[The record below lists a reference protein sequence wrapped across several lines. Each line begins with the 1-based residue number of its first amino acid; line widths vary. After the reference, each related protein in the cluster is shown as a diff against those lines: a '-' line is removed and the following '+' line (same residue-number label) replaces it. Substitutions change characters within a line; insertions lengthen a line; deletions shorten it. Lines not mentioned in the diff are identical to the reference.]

1 MIDDIEDGFSTGI
14 FAYGQSGG
22 GKSFSLLGKE
32 SDLAGPMRGLI
43 PRVCEALFKTKEEK
57 EAEGEKVR
65 EGEQAKHATA
75 PFGPRWRAVG
85 FRESRGAFRCAA
97 LRRPTDR
104 LTPYPLRRC

>member
-57 EAEGEKVR
+57 EAEAR
-65 EGEQAKHATA
+65 RCA
-75 PFGPRWRAVG
+75 
-85 FRESRGAFRCAA
+85 RESKRNTPQLLLVRGGAPLVFARVAAFRCVA